1 MFIGCYIRTITPL
14 RMCISLGVSIICVL
28 LQNQGNKGCLKL
40 KDMLIAYHNPIFQ
53 SGRSVL
59 CIRGLVLVIDLSD
72 VHLHILPTIYI
83 YMYIQQ
89 NLLWQVI
96 SGQGP
101 SLRFATA
108 LHFHWYMEVWM
119 IQVHHSRLSGCTWNR

>member
-1 MFIGCYIRTITPL
+1 MF
-14 RMCISLGVSIICVL
+14 L
-28 LQNQGNKGCLKL
+28 LQIQVIKVLKP
-40 KDMLIAYHNPIFQ
+40 KDMLIAYHYPIFQ

-59 CIRGLVLVIDLSD
+59 KYHLCIQGLVVVIDLSD

-83 YMYIQQ
+83 YIQQ

-108 LHFHWYMEVWM
+108 LHFHQYMEVWM
-119 IQVHHSRLSGCTWNR
+119 FQVHHSRLS